1 MNDDKDSEDLFD
13 EGAASLVQESSMKTA
28 MKSSIALVASEEAP
42 MDRETWKPLAAFE
55 EAKEVQDKPEDDTV
69 KLLQGKV
76 DGMKE
81 NQRYQ
86 PVESEVEEPNLIRHV
101 TTESRNDL
109 RNRRSSSPERR
120 TEAMEAVDQR
130 ESPQRERA

>member
-1 MNDDKDSEDLFD
+1 
-13 EGAASLVQESSMKTA
+13 
-28 MKSSIALVASEEAP
+28 
-42 MDRETWKPLAAFE
+42 
-55 EAKEVQDKPEDDTV
+55 
-69 KLLQGKV
+69 
-76 DGMKE
+76 MKE

-109 RNRRSSSPERR
+109 RNRRSSSAERR
-120 TEAMEAVDQR
+120 AEAVEVVDQR